1 MCFGS
6 SGDGGAAEARKRE
19 EERQARV
26 NEGAAEIEKVFSQFD
41 DSFFDK
47 RRQAQMD
54 YERPQIDDQY
64 KDALGELAF
73 ALSRSGLRN
82 SSVGA
87 TRRAKGAK
95 DYNFQLQ
102 ESAARGE
109 RSAAD
114 AKKAILGADGVKE
127 QLLTNNMAIAD
138 PTAAANA
145 AISAAQSSSALPK
158 YEPLMDL
165 FADLTEG
172 LATQADLER
181 RGKSRYQSGLFSPS
195 YGGSGRTVG

>member
-114 AKKAILGADGVKE
+114 ARSAINKAE
-127 QLLTNNMAIAD
+127 QELLTNNMAIAD

-145 AISAAQSSSALPK
+145 AISAAEANTALPK

>member
-114 AKKAILGADGVKE
+114 ARSAINKAE
-127 QLLTNNMAIAD
+127 QDLLTNNMAIAN

-145 AISAAQSSSALPK
+145 AISAAEANTALPK

>member
-1 MCFGS
+1 MCFDTG
-6 SGDGGAAEARKRE
+6 GDGGAGAARKRE
-19 EERQARV
+19 EERQKRV
-26 NEGAAEIEKVFSQFD
+26 KEGATAIENEFSQFD
-41 DSFFDK
+41 DPFFDT

-109 RSAAD
+109 RSASD
-114 AKKAILGADGVKE
+114 ARSAINKAKQE
-127 QLLTNNMAIAD
+127 LLTNNMAIAD

-145 AISAAQSSSALPK
+145 AISAAEANTALPK